1 MDIVVK
7 LLGTPGVSING
18 SSVLFPFKKV
28 EALFY
33 YLVIEDEATREEL
46 VNLLWPDIDEEA
58 GRKNLR
64 NAIYQLKKA
73 FRGDILISPNKSIT
87 ALNKDLNIKTDI
99 YSIEKEEGV
108 LSEYPGDF
116 LQGFSIK
123 EAEYFE
129 DWMSNTREYIRDL
142 YKKNLY
148 IKVESNEL
156 KDSIEDYIK
165 QIILIDPLDERAYRV
180 LMEYYIECDLFNRAI
195 DTYNRLTDVLE
206 RELGIAPDTE
216 TSSLYERVLKLKNI
230 KKSSANTK
238 SKAFFYGRE
247 KELKRL
253 LRNFYEFSAGGE
265 YKSLFIVGEAGVG
278 KTGIKNKFINLI
290 EAGREFYLLDTNCY
304 KAEEGFALKPWNNVF
319 TKLIEIIK
327 NEGIEIPDLWK
338 GAVASL
344 FPVIAGGENPFNL
357 NPLEGIDSLKF
368 QYAEEAVRGVLK
380 KVCSNKKTIL
390 VFEDMQWMDNMS
402 LSLLKSVLLHMDK
415 DLFFIGT
422 SRNEYV
428 KRVEDFT
435 STMIRYNK
443 VEKLEIQRFSR
454 KEVGEFINYAV
465 QESTNDELIEKI
477 YQETEGNAFF
487 LVEMLNS
494 IRENGKM
501 DIMSSK
507 MQDIL
512 KSRFLDVSKEG
523 KKLLQIISI
532 FFDEAPLDIIVELT
546 GKDELDI
553 IDISEELQRRFILK
567 ENENKD
573 GISLTFTHQKLREFI
588 YMELSIGKRRVL
600 HNKIGLLL
608 EKNIKGARRDMLLYP
623 KLIYHF
629 RCAKNREKAL
639 KYTIKNADIY
649 LDFSHELFPVLNSP
663 EKGEKKFVY
672 INEKQVDEYFSQ
684 IEQLL
689 AEIDGEGENHE
700 IKEYKTDFYHMY
712 GRYYIR
718 QGEYVKGIEYIQ
730 MMIKNSIDIKN
741 YEYAIKGYRQMIYCG
756 IQTSDIC
763 LMNKYIK
770 LAIPLAEEMK
780 NKVELGILL
789 RLNGLVNIMSENYK
803 EAERL
808 LKRSIDAF
816 TIISMHDER
825 YVLNIAAA
833 YNYIGDIRRYSMD
846 YPDALKYYDL
856 AIEITKDK
864 KVLTGLT
871 IFYTNAG
878 QAAFEMG
885 DYIRA
890 RNYFEKAIEIF
901 DIMDT
906 MWNRSIAEGY
916 MALLDMQ
923 EGKRDSAKERLNKAW
938 YYAERMKSPKEFKL
952 LSNIQEKIKSM

>member
-7 LLGTPGVSING
+7 LLGTPGVSIYG
-18 SSVLFPFKKV
+18 SSVIFPFKKV

-33 YLVIEDEATREEL
+33 YLIIEHEATREEL
-46 VNLLWPDIDEEA
+46 VNLLWPEIDEEN

-73 FRGDILISPNKSIT
+73 FRGDIINSPNKSIIV
-87 ALNKDLNIKTDI
+87 LNKDLNIKTDL
-99 YSIEKEEGV
+99 YSIEHEGSV
-108 LSEYPGDF
+108 LNEYPGDF

-123 EAEYFE
+123 EGEYFE
-129 DWMSNTREYIRDL
+129 DWMVNTREYIKDL

-148 IKVESNEL
+148 SKVESERA
-156 KDSIEDYIK
+156 KEDYVK
-165 QIILIDPLDERAYRV
+165 QIIVIDPLDERAYRI
-180 LMEYYIECDLFNRAI
+180 LMNYYIECGLFNRAI
-195 DTYNRLTDVLE
+195 DTYNKLTDILDK
-206 RELGIAPDTE
+206 ELGIAPDKE
-216 TSSLYERVLKLKNI
+216 TSSLYEGVLNLKNI
-230 KKSSANTK
+230 KSAMSGK

-247 KELKRL
+247 RELKRL
-253 LRNFYEFSAGGE
+253 LRNFYEFSSGGE

-278 KTGIKNKFINLI
+278 KTGLKNKFINLI
-290 EAGREFYLLDTNCY
+290 EPGRDFYLLDTNCY
-304 KAEEGFALKPWNNVF
+304 QAEEGFGLKPWNNVF
-319 TKLIEIIK
+319 TKLLEIIDK
-327 NEGIEIPDLWK
+327 DGIEIPDLWK
-338 GAVASL
+338 SAIFSI
-344 FPVIAGGENPFNL
+344 FPVIGGENPFNL
-357 NPLEGIDSLKF
+357 NPLEGMDSLKF

-390 VFEDMQWMDNMS
+390 VFEDMQWMDSMS
-402 LSLLKSVLLHMDK
+402 LSLLKSILLHMDK

-422 SRNEYV
+422 CRNEYV

-435 STMIRYNK
+435 STMVKYNK
-443 VEKLEIQRFSR
+443 VERLKIQRFSR
-454 KEVGEFINYAV
+454 KEVEEFINYAV
-465 QESTNDELIEKI
+465 PESTNELIEKI

-494 IRENGKM
+494 IRENEKM

-532 FFDEAPLDIIVELT
+532 FFDEAPLDIIVDLT
-546 GKDELDI
+546 GKDELEI
-553 IDISEELQRRFILK
+553 IDISEELQRKFILK
-567 ENENKD
+567 EDEKKD
-573 GISLTFTHQKLREFI
+573 GISFAFTHQKLREFI
-588 YMELSIGKRRVL
+588 YIELSIGKRRVL

-608 EKNIKGARRDMLLYP
+608 EKNIKGLRRDMLLYP

-629 RCAKNREKAL
+629 KNAKNREKAL

-663 EKGEKKFVY
+663 VKGEGKFIY
-672 INEKQVDEYFSQ
+672 INEKQVEEYFSQ
-684 IEQLL
+684 IEELL
-689 AEIDGEGENHE
+689 AEAEEEGETQE
-700 IKEYKTDFYHMY
+700 TREYKTDFYHMY

-718 QGEYVKGIEYIQ
+718 QGEYKKGTEYIQ
-730 MMIKNSIDIKN
+730 MMIKNAIELKN

-756 IQTSDIC
+756 IQTSDVS

-770 LAIPLAEEMK
+770 LAIPLAEMLKDE
-780 NKVELGILL
+780 VELGILL
-789 RLNGLVNIMSENYK
+789 RLNGLENIMSGNYI

-808 LKRSIDAF
+808 LKKSIEAF
-816 TIISMHDER
+816 EKICMSDER
-825 YVLNIAAA
+825 YILNIAAA
-833 YNYIGDIRRYSMD
+833 YNYIGDIRRYSME
-846 YPDALKYYDL
+846 YMDALKYYDL
-856 AIEITKDK
+856 AIEITENK

-871 IFYTNAG
+871 VFYTNAG
-878 QAAFEMG
+878 QAAFEIG

-890 RNYFEKAIEIF
+890 GKYFKKAIKIF
-901 DIMDT
+901 DTMDT

-923 EGKRDSAKERLNKAW
+923 EGRGEDSIERLKKAW
-938 YYAERMKSPKEFKL
+938 YYAERMKSPKELQL
-952 LSNIQEKIKSM
+952 LSKIQERIKSI